1 MSSVLSVGL
10 GRSPFSDNALE
21 QKSYPTDAQAVK
33 TVVARTP
40 ATQLLT
46 LNSQDRLQYNL
57 SFTNPLAPASDNRVA
72 RQAWNKFRLQR
83 PQPLMGAFATR
94 IGVTEV
100 RFPYFVPN
108 VNTTNNQIWLGL
120 VDDLDQL
127 SIYQLTVNPAFL
139 SGTGLADALNSI
151 ISGLATYGTYQ
162 VISGPN
168 VPINPAFYP
177 IFSFNE
183 NTQQMTFT
191 PNPTSG
197 AFLYGYN
204 PVSTAFSPIQ
214 YYNSPSLALLM
225 NFDIVQVSSQIDNTV
240 PILSNPT
247 DMCYTNYIDIV
258 SDKLNQYASSRDGSS
273 DNNFNRSL
281 LCRLYITDDISL
293 KQGQGQGQQQA
304 PFVIHRQFA
313 TPKMIEWN
321 KEASIDWVDLAVYD
335 MFGNLL
341 PLPTL
346 TFPGGTPAQVGV
358 YPNFQITLLATQ
370 D

>member
-1 MSSVLSVGL
+1 MSLLSRGL
-10 GRSPFSDNALE
+10 IHSPLPNYALE
-21 QKSYPTDAQAVK
+21 QKSYATDAQAVK
-33 TVVARTP
+33 TVSARP
-40 ATQLLT
+40 IATQYLT

-57 SFTNPLAPASDNRVA
+57 SFTNQAAPTSDPRVS
-72 RQAWNKFRLQR
+72 RQPWNKFRLQR

-94 IGVTEV
+94 IGVSEV

-108 VNTTNNQIWLGL
+108 VNTNNNQIWLGL

-127 SIYQLTVNPAFL
+127 TIYQLTLYPSFF

-151 ISGLATYGTYQ
+151 ISGATTFGTYQ
-162 VISGPN
+162 AIDGPN
-168 VPINPAFYP
+168 VPINPAFIP

-183 NTQQMTFT
+183 NTQQMLFT

-204 PVSTAFSPIQ
+204 PANPLNPLQ

-225 NFDIVQVSSQIDNTV
+225 NFDIVQVSAQVDNFT
-240 PILSNPT
+240 PLLANPT

-258 SDKLNQYASSRDGSS
+258 SDKLSQYAKSRDGSS

-281 LCRLYITDDISL
+281 ICRLYITDDISL

-313 TPKMIEWN
+313 NPKMIEWN
-321 KEASIDWVDLAVYD
+321 KEAAIDWVDIAVYD
-335 MFGNLL
+335 QFGNLL
-341 PLPTL
+341 PLPSFTL
-346 TFPGGTPAQVGV
+346 PGGAPAQVGV
-358 YPNFQITLLATQ
+358 YPDFQITLLASQ